1 MSGPAPDAMVLLVR
15 MAPDAH
21 VWPEEV
27 FDPALVLAAFDQPVA
42 VVFADAG
49 LAFLGLAPDAAPTP
63 LMPRRE
69 WIDRLI
75 EFGVTRIFAVTGA
88 ETASS
93 LQAPAEQDAPVIWLS
108 RTGLGHVLAEARHV
122 LVD

>member
-1 MSGPAPDAMVLLVR
+1 MSGPVADAMLLLVR
-15 MAPDAH
+15 TAPDAH

-27 FDPALVLAAFDQPVA
+27 FDPALVLAAFDQAVA

-49 LAFLGLAPDAAPTP
+49 LAFLGLAPDAAPTS

-69 WIDRLI
+69 WVDRLI
-75 EFGVTRIFAVTGA
+75 EFGVTRIFAVPGIEAQVCLST
-88 ETASS
+88 
-93 LQAPAEQDAPVIWLS
+93 PADRDAPVVWLS
-108 RTGLGHVLAEARHV
+108 RAELGHVLAEARHV

>member
-1 MSGPAPDAMVLLVR
+1 MSASVAGAMVLLVR

-27 FDPALVLAAFDQPVA
+27 FDPALVLAAFEQPVA

-49 LAFLGLAPDAAPTP
+49 LAFQGLTPDAAPTS
-63 LMPRRE
+63 LRPRRE

-75 EFGVTRIFAVTGA
+75 EFGVTQIFAVPGIEAQVCLST
-88 ETASS
+88 
-93 LQAPAEQDAPVIWLS
+93 PADRDAPVVWLS
-108 RTGLGHVLAEARHV
+108 RAELGHVLAEARHV

>member
-1 MSGPAPDAMVLLVR
+1 MSGLVPGSMVLLVR
-15 MAPDAH
+15 TAPDAH
-21 VWPEEV
+21 TWPEEL

-63 LMPRRE
+63 LMPE
-69 WIDRLI
+69 PVWIERLI
-75 EFGVTRIFAVTGA
+75 EFGVTRMFAVTDAG
-88 ETASS
+88 TAANSQLS
-93 LQAPAEQDAPVIWLS
+93 VEQDAPVVWLS
-108 RTGLGHVLAEARHV
+108 RAELGYVLAEARHV